1 MFVFLFSHW
10 LLLVARVPLPYV
22 HLPSPLSS
30 SPMCSSSLHFLNHW
44 NRMPGEVNC
53 KELNGVKKPMVRK
66 TTERNTAGERVYG
79 PVSSAQWNL
88 HVSPLCQY
96 YFTAGTIDSHPAT
109 LDLVLLAR
117 WLVLM
122 NWLTPSSRLDSMN
135 HLDSE
140 TGESWWFGWTGHSAF
155 DWLLLASVTQSMFR
169 GFQHLTD
176 TCSWTGYYW

>member
-79 PVSSAQWNL
+79 PVSSFGSVRFAFFTFTHIL
-88 HVSPLCQY
+88 YLPLVRLC
-96 YFTAGTIDSHPAT
+96 FLPH
-109 LDLVLLAR
+109 
-117 WLVLM
+117 
-122 NWLTPSSRLDSMN
+122 SRLPMVNGSFI
-135 HLDSE
+135 LP
-140 TGESWWFGWTGHSAF
+140 
-155 DWLLLASVTQSMFR
+155 
-169 GFQHLTD
+169 LT
-176 TCSWTGYYW
+176 SSISFVGSFLSLINPW